1 MANRQTAKAGDN
13 SVQLQAN
20 TIVVGLNESRVRE
33 IVDERLQIALKD
45 FSVEADKTTTQRSGL
60 FNEKLIYRM
69 ATENLLPAF
78 ADPSFQLLLIEA
90 QKHAASTE
98 RKLDYELLS
107 ELMVHRFK
115 KGTSRNVRAGVSRA
129 IEIVDQI
136 SDEALLA
143 LTVYHSLMCFTPVA
157 GNMQFG
163 FRTLDHLFGKL
174 FYAELPT
181 DTDWLD
187 HLDILDAVRVSRFH
201 GVIIGGQP
209 LLEDLWYNYFDGY
222 TKKGIKLYS
231 GNYKKASRLL
241 AEKPYL
247 SELLVENSFDAN
259 YVKIEVSN
267 KREIGKEVVVA
278 ADGRSIVRNR
288 LVVDDEIAILE
299 KVYDL
304 YDDQG
309 MDKQDFIDE
318 IEKYP
323 NLKKLRE
330 WWNTLSGQSIQ
341 ITSVGRV
348 LAHSNAQRID
358 KNLPP
363 LD

>member
-1 MANRQTAKAGDN
+1 MC
-13 SVQLQAN
+13 S
-20 TIVVGLNESRVRE
+20 
-33 IVDERLQIALKD
+33 
-45 FSVEADKTTTQRSGL
+45 
-60 FNEKLIYRM
+60 
-69 ATENLLPAF
+69 
-78 ADPSFQLLLIEA
+78 
-90 QKHAASTE
+90 
-98 RKLDYELLS
+98 
-107 ELMVHRFK
+107 
-115 KGTSRNVRAGVSRA
+115 
-129 IEIVDQI
+129 
-136 SDEALLA
+136 SDL
-143 LTVYHSLMCFTPVA
+143 
-157 GNMQFG
+157 
-163 FRTLDHLFGKL
+163 
-174 FYAELPT
+174 
-181 DTDWLD
+181 
-187 HLDILDAVRVSRFH
+187 
-201 GVIIGGQP
+201 
-209 LLEDLWYNYFDGY
+209 

-288 LVVDDEIAILE
+288 LVIDDEIAILE